1 MTAEIVAVG
10 TELLLGDTVD
20 TNSAELGKVL
30 AQLGVSHT
38 HRQTVGDN
46 LERLSEA
53 LKLALSRSD
62 IVFTIG
68 GLGPTQ
74 DDLTREGIASALE
87 DELVLDEQVL
97 QGVRDKLSTRRVPFV
112 PSQKR
117 QAYRPA
123 CAETIENDNGTAPGL
138 VCRKDGKTVIA
149 LPGPTLEFMPMLQ
162 GPVRRLLAEIG
173 DGSVIHS
180 RTLKIVGLGESMVE
194 QKLGDLMSSE
204 RPTVAPYAKLG
215 EVHLRL
221 TAQAASVEEA
231 REIIAP
237 VEARI
242 RERLGDAVFGGD
254 EDTLEAV
261 VLQLLR
267 DRAERLAV
275 AESCTG
281 GGLGARVTSV
291 PGASDVF
298 EGGVVSYSDHVKSS
312 LLGVR
317 EQTLAEHG
325 AVSEQCAAEMAEGCK
340 KATGAEWGVS
350 ITGVAGPDG
359 GTADKPVGLV
369 YIGVS
374 GPDGTVVERHIF
386 PGTREAV
393 RNRSVQQALTAL
405 RARLMAS
412 TT

>member
-38 HRQTVGDN
+38 GRQTVGDN
-46 LERLSEA
+46 VERLEA
-53 LKLALSRSD
+53 ALHLALSRSD

-74 DDLTREGIASALE
+74 DDLTREGIAAAL
-87 DELVLDEQVL
+87 DEETVLDEEVL
-97 QGVRDKLSTRRVPFV
+97 QGVRDKLKKRRVPFV

-123 CAETIENDNGTAPGL
+123 CAETIENHNGTAPGL

-149 LPGPTLEFMPMLQ
+149 LPGPTLEFRPMLE
-162 GPVRRLLAEIG
+162 GPVRRLLAEMG
-173 DGSVIHS
+173 GGSVIHS
-180 RTLKIVGLGESMVE
+180 RTLKVVGLGESMVE
-194 QKLGDLMSSE
+194 QKLGELMSSE

-231 REIIAP
+231 DAVIAP
-237 VEARI
+237 VEAQV
-242 RERLGDAVFGGD
+242 RERLGDAVFGSD
-254 EDTLEAV
+254 DDTLEAV

-267 DRAERLAV
+267 IRGEKLAV

-281 GGLGARVTSV
+281 GGLGARLTSV

-298 EGGVVSYSDHVKSS
+298 EGGVVSYSDRVKSS

-317 EQTLAEHG
+317 TETLAEYG
-325 AVSEQCAAEMAEGCK
+325 SVSEQCANQMAQGAQE
-340 KATGAEWGVS
+340 ATGADWGVS

-359 GTADKPVGLV
+359 GTTDKPVGLV
-369 YIGVS
+369 FIGVS
-374 GPDGTVVERHIF
+374 GPDGTVVERHSF

-405 RARLMAS
+405 RVRLMSVA
-412 TT
+412 T

>member
-38 HRQTVGDN
+38 ARQTVGDN
-46 LERLSEA
+46 VERLEKA
-53 LKLALSRSD
+53 LRLALSRSD
-62 IVFTIG
+62 VVFTIG

-74 DDLTREGIASALE
+74 DDLTREGIAAALD
-87 DELVLDEQVL
+87 DETVLDDQVL
-97 QGVRDKLSTRRVPFV
+97 QGIKSKLSTRGVPFV

-138 VCRKDGKTVIA
+138 VCRKHGKTVIA
-149 LPGPTLEFMPMLQ
+149 LPGPSLEFMPMLE
-162 GPVRRLLAEIG
+162 GPVRRLLAEICG
-173 DGSVIHS
+173 GAVIHS

-194 QKLGDLMSSE
+194 QKLGELTAGD
-204 RPTVAPYAKLG
+204 RPTVAPYAKPG

-221 TAQAASVEEA
+221 TAKAASVQQA

-242 RERLGDAVFGGD
+242 RERLGDAVFGSD
-254 EDTLEAV
+254 QDTLEAV

-267 DRAERLAV
+267 DRGEKLAV

-281 GGLGARVTSV
+281 GGLGARLTSV

-317 EQTLAEHG
+317 AQTLAEHG
-325 AVSEQCAAEMAEGCK
+325 AVSGQCANELAQGAKE
-340 KATGAEWGVS
+340 ATGADWGVS
-350 ITGVAGPDG
+350 ITGVAGPHG

-374 GPDGTVVERHIF
+374 GPDGTTVERCTF
-386 PGTREAV
+386 PGTREGV
-393 RNRSVQQALTAL
+393 RSRSVQQALTAL
-405 RARLMAS
+405 RERLMVAEH
-412 TT
+412 